1 VPLLML
7 LGLSDESLAE
17 KVSMKRVPGLPR
29 AGYTLSATDN
39 TPQTLV
45 PVPYETTI

>member
-1 VPLLML
+1 MMK
-7 LGLSDESLAE
+7 LGIHDEVIE

-29 AGYTLSATDN
+29 AGYTLSAADN
-39 TPQTLV
+39 QPQTLV